1 MTKHA
6 LAAEW
11 WENHSNS
18 PNGADYARRIREGDS
33 DGLGYGQYAAI
44 VRRGEARAKAMGLK
58 LPDGEEKPKGG
69 RKGKAGEGGPAR

>member
-1 MTKHA
+1 MTSHA

-44 VRRGEARAKAMGLK
+44 VRKGEARAKAMGLK
-58 LPDGEEKPKGG
+58 MPEGEGQTRRE
-69 RKGKAGEGGPAR
+69 RKGKAGKGSQE